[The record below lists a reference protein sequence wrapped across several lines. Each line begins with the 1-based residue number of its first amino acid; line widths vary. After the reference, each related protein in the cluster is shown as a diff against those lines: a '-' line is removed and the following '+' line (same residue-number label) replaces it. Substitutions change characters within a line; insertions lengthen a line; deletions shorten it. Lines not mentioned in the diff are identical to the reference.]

1 MENLKDKI
9 RNLIE
14 LKTEGDYWDFKQE
27 WYKNKGDLLHDIICM
42 ANNLANQD
50 AYIIIGVNDSA
61 EICGIEKTKIV

>member
-27 WYKNKGDLLHDIICM
+27 WYKNKEIYCMILFVWQIILQIRM
-42 ANNLANQD
+42 L
-50 AYIIIGVNDSA
+50 IL
-61 EICGIEKTKIV
+61 